1 MTIKQAW
8 EGMLTEL
15 NKVNAPS
22 MLLQDFNYFFNK
34 AIDQYINKRYNIY
47 DISQQTSDDLR
58 VLKATAELIPSNIQ
72 NGIKGVIL
80 PYDYLHLL
88 NCICT
93 FKINSGKKFKCYKSG
108 ESVQFSAKRLTADS
122 WSVILN
128 DYYNRP
134 IPQRPYYYIHNTN
147 DLIQETVWPDVGNSV
162 QNTSN
167 TVTLSELLNSDNLGV
182 VNKENG
188 ERYGNASNIRIEI
201 RYGSDD
207 ILTLDK
213 VHIDYLKTPKYYSLT
228 QDQLDLTDDVS
239 QVLEFPDY
247 VCQQIIN
254 ELVYLV
260 LENNSDPR
268 LKTNPVVTQSI
279 ASPVQQQ

>member
-47 DISQQTSDDLR
+47 DINQQTSDDLR
-58 VLKATAELIPSNIQ
+58 VLKATAELVPSNIQ
-72 NGIKGVIL
+72 NGIKEVIS
-80 PYDYLHLL
+80 PHDYLHLL

-108 ESVQFSAKRLTADS
+108 EHIQYSAKRLTADS
-122 WSVILN
+122 WSVILS

-134 IPQRPYYYIHNTN
+134 TPQRPYYYIHNTN
-147 DLIQETVWPDVGNSV
+147 DLIQETVWTDVDNSV
-162 QNTSN
+162 QNASN
-167 TVTLSELLNSDNLGV
+167 TITLSELLNSDNLGV

-188 ERYGNASNIRIEI
+188 ERYGNASNVRIEI

-213 VHIDYLKTPKYYSLT
+213 VNIDYLKTPKYYSLT
-228 QDQLDLTDDVS
+228 QDQLDSTDDTS

-268 LKTNPVVTQSI
+268 LKTNPIVTQSI